1 MDLILLTDELFKKLE
16 QTQCLSILIFE
27 AFLFRFLQ

>member
-16 QTQCLSILIFE
+16 HKCLSILIFE